1 MDQHSFLFQ
10 AMVYLAAAVIFVPLA
25 RKLGLGSVLG
35 YLLAGVAIGPYLF
48 GFVGKEGQDLM
59 HFAEFGV
66 VMMLFLIGLELE
78 PELLWKLRKS
88 ILGLGGLQLILTTA
102 FVSLVARA
110 FEYNWNQSV
119 VIGMILSMSST
130 AIALQTLSEKG
141 MMKTGTGQRAFAV
154 LLFQDIAVIPMLAI
168 LPLLASS
175 ALAAD
180 TTETHPANWVD
191 GKPAWLKT
199 LIVFGSI
206 VAIIA
211 AGRLLIRP
219 LLRIVA
225 KTRAREMF
233 TATALLIVV
242 GIAVLM
248 SKVGLSSALGAFLAG
263 VVLANSEYRHE
274 LESDIEPFK
283 GILLGLFFIAVGASV
298 DFRYIM
304 EHPLQILVWLVIIMT
319 IKSLVLLILGRFFRL
334 SIDQNFIFSV
344 TLSQVGEF
352 AFVLLSFTLQQNIL
366 SGETV
371 NLMIAVVATSM
382 AMTPVAI
389 LFNEKL
395 ILPRFAKKQP
405 EERAPDEIDE
415 RNQVIIA
422 GFGHFGN
429 TIGRL
434 LRANKISATY
444 LDIDSDRVELL
455 RRMGFKVF
463 YGDASRED
471 LLRAAGAEHAKVI
484 VIAIDSPEKR
494 LSMVETIKKHFPN
507 LHMYVRATNRYDSYD
522 LMNAGVLHIYRE
534 TIDTS
539 LRVGV
544 DVMSLLGYRKYTA
557 KRLARTFLKH
567 DEENLKKLSSI
578 RDPEE
583 YVSEAKKYIEEIEV
597 VLQADVGK
605 PILDKD
611 EGWDP
616 ESLRKEAIEDA
627 NLKSPGF

>member
-1 MDQHSFLFQ
+1 
-10 AMVYLAAAVIFVPLA
+10 MVYLAAAVVFVPFA
-25 RKLGLGSVLG
+25 KKLGLGSVLG
-35 YLLAGVAIGPYLF
+35 YLVAGIVIGPYLL
-48 GFVGKEGQDLM
+48 GFIGQEGQDLM

-78 PELLWKLRKS
+78 PDTLWRMRKS
-88 ILGLGGLQLILTTA
+88 IVGLGGLQLILTTIL
-102 FVSLVARA
+102 VSLIARS
-110 FEYNWNQSV
+110 FEYSWSESLV
-119 VIGMILSMSST
+119 LGMIFSMSST
-130 AIALQTLSEKG
+130 AIALQTLTEKG
-141 MMKTGTGQRAFAV
+141 LMKTGTGQRAFAV

-168 LPLLASS
+168 LPLLATS
-175 ALAAD
+175 ALAATTTD
-180 TTETHPANWVD
+180 THNLNWVD
-191 GKPAWLKT
+191 GKPGWLKA

-206 VAIIA
+206 AGIIA

-233 TATALLIVV
+233 TASALLIIV

-283 GILLGLFFIAVGASV
+283 GLLLGLFFIAVGASV
-298 DFRYIM
+298 DFHYIM
-304 EHPLQILVWLVIIMT
+304 QHPLQILIWLLIVMIV
-319 IKSLVLLILGRFFRL
+319 KSLVVLVLGKFFNL
-334 SIDQNFIFSV
+334 SLDQNFIFSF

-352 AFVLLSFTLQQNIL
+352 AFVLLSFALQQNIL

-382 AMTPVAI
+382 AMTPLII
-389 LFNEKL
+389 LLNEKL
-395 ILPRFAKKQP
+395 ILPRFVKK
-405 EERAPDEIDE
+405 EEEEKPADEIDE
-415 RNQVIIA
+415 KNPVIIA

-434 LRANKISATY
+434 LRAHKINATY

-471 LLRAAGAEHAKVI
+471 LLRSAGAEHARVI
-484 VIAIDSPEKR
+484 VIAIDSPERR
-494 LSMVETIKKHFPN
+494 LAMIETIKKHFPN
-507 LHMYVRATNRYDSYD
+507 LHMFVRATNRYDTYD

-544 DVMSLLGYRKYTA
+544 DVMSLLGTRKYTA
-557 KRLARTFLKH
+557 KRLARTFFKY
-567 DEENLKKLSSI
+567 DEENLKKLSAI
-578 RDPEE
+578 RDPDE
-583 YVSEAKKYIEEIEV
+583 YLSEVKKYIEEIEV
-597 VLQADVGK
+597 VLQTDVAK
-605 PILDKD
+605 EILDQD
-611 EGWDP
+611 ESWDP
-616 ESLRKEAIEDA
+616 ESLRREAVENENRI
-627 NLKSPGF
+627 